1 MDIRETSFVATFAR
15 FSWTGYL
22 RRYGPLIALFVL
34 ICYVSVQSPSFLT
47 FSNFMNIMS
56 QWAPTG
62 VMAVG
67 MTYVILVG
75 GFDLSAA
82 SGFAL
87 CAVVAAALGRAGF
100 SVELSFAVAIAVG
113 LLIGAANAILICI
126 VDINPFIATLGVGFM
141 LSSIPFVVVGNPFI
155 LVEQPGFDTL
165 GTGNWLGI
173 PYSAILLICF
183 LAVAQVVLSL
193 TPYGQWIYAV
203 GGNPEASRLFGIRVP
218 LVRAS
223 TYILSGLCMGVAAV
237 ISTSQLSY
245 SASEQ
250 DPALIF
256 DVIVSVVV
264 GGTSLA
270 GGFGSIWRT
279 VAGLALLATLQNG
292 LNLLQVNTF
301 SQYIV
306 KGIIIV
312 LALSFDALAP
322 WLAGADRST
331 KPRRSFKATRRIAS
345 HGGV

>member
-1 MDIRETSFVATFAR
+1 MDPLIMRFAGR
-15 FSWTGYL
+15 PWTEHL

-34 ICYVSVQSPSFLT
+34 ICFVTFESPNFLT
-47 FSNFMNIMS
+47 FSNFVNILS
-56 QWAPTG
+56 QWSPVG

-87 CAVVAAALGRAGF
+87 CAVVAAALGRAGVSAEF
-100 SVELSFAVAIAVG
+100 SFAVAIIVG
-113 LLIGAANAILICI
+113 LLIGAANSLLICI

-141 LSSIPFVVVGNPFI
+141 LSSVPFVVVGNPFI

-173 PYSAILLICF
+173 PYSAVLLICF
-183 LAVAQVVLSL
+183 LAIAQVVLSS
-193 TPYGQWIYAV
+193 TPYGQWIYSV
-203 GGNPEASRLFGIRVP
+203 GGNPEASRLFGIRVQ
-218 LVRAS
+218 LVKGS
-223 TYILSGLCMGVAAV
+223 TYVLSGLCMGVAAV

-256 DVIVSVVV
+256 DVIVAVVV
-264 GGTSLA
+264 GGTSLS

-279 VAGLALLATLQNG
+279 TAGLAILATLQNG

-306 KGIIIV
+306 KGCIIV
-312 LALSFDALAP
+312 MALGFDALASWFAIGSRP
-322 WLAGADRST
+322 T
-331 KPRRSFKATRRIAS
+331 KERRFIRVSSRQAS
-345 HGGV
+345 YGET